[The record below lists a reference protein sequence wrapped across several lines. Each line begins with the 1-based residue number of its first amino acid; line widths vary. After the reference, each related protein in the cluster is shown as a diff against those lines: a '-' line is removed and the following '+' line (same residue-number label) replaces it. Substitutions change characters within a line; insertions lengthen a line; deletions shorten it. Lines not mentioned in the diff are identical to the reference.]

1 MEDIKGIKKDAR
13 EDILK
18 KLDSMSEVL
27 CLKRERDVCSRLF
40 EFANFMEAKVVL
52 LYFSRKGE
60 VNSNKIIEKA
70 LSLGKIVVIP
80 VVNNDKFN
88 IQLMKVTDPVEDMII
103 DEDNVPQPD
112 INKCKKVPV
121 KSIDIAV
128 IPGLVFDEKGGRI
141 GVGDG
146 YYDKLIP
153 KLSAT
158 TRAVALAL
166 EEQIVSQVS
175 MDSHDKY
182 VDIIIT
188 SKRIIYKI

>member
-1 MEDIKGIKKDAR
+1 MEDIKGIKRDVR
-13 EDILK
+13 ESILEK
-18 KLDSMSEVL
+18 IDSMSEDL
-27 CLKRERDVCSRLF
+27 YLKKERDVCNRLF
-40 EFANFMEAKVVL
+40 ELANFMEAKVVL

-60 VNSNKIIEKA
+60 VNSKKIIKKA
-70 LSLGKIVVIP
+70 LDLGKIVVIP

-88 IQLMKVTDPVEDMII
+88 IQLMKITDPEKDMII
-103 DEDNVPQPD
+103 DEDNIPQPD
-112 INKCKKVPV
+112 INKCKKVPM

-128 IPGLVFDEKGGRI
+128 IPGLAFDEKGGRV

-146 YYDKLIP
+146 YYDRLIP
-153 KLSAT
+153 KLPAT

-182 VDIIIT
+182 VDIIVT
-188 SKRIIYKI
+188 GKRIIYKI